1 MSSQPGILASEDLR
15 QINALGDENPKKKK
29 KKKVTRMGQNQRERK
44 KITAKDHDSQHHVM
58 PQKTSLATMLDLLIE
73 EKV

>member
-15 QINALGDENPKKKK
+15 QINALGDENPKKK